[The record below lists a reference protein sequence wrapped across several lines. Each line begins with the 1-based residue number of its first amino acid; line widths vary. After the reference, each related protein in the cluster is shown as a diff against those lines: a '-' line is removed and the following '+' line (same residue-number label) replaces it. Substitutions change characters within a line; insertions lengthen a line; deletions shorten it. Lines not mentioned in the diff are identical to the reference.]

1 MADNFNPSRE
11 EKILRSII
19 DNTEYTGEHPS
30 RIENLLLELGSVLNS
45 KADLD
50 QDGLVPTSQLPPQV
64 FEHMVEVQDDT
75 ARYTLTPEDV
85 QNGDYVY
92 VDSSQIMYFVIDDTK
107 LDREAGYKPV
117 SAGIAAK
124 AVGDKNGND
133 IAETYQTFI
142 SSTHKLSADL
152 VDDSNATN
160 KFVSSAEKTSIGTS
174 ETKLTGVSS
183 TTISTPAAASKA
195 RILRPSRPI
204 IRPLTSSLSI
214 WKTLTEF
221 SIAVSVATRWIV

>member
-133 IAETYQTFI
+133 IAETYQTLI

-160 KFVSSAEKTSIGTS
+160 KFATAEQLSQIATNANDISSIQQTIGN
-174 ETKLTGVSS
+174 
-183 TTISTPAAASKA
+183 IN
-195 RILRPSRPI
+195 
-204 IRPLTSSLSI
+204 
-214 WKTLTEF
+214 
-221 SIAVSVATRWIV
+221 SVLEEVL

>member
-1 MADNFNPSRE
+1 MAKKRNRNELVSRDGQ
-11 EKILRSII
+11 ILASII
-19 DNTEYTGEHPS
+19 DNTPYPNEGES
-30 RIENLLLELGSVLNS
+30 EIEDLLIELKGMLTH

-133 IAETYQTFI
+133 IAETYQTLI

-160 KFVSSAEKTSIGTS
+160 KFATAEQLSQIATNANDISSIQQTIGN
-174 ETKLTGVSS
+174 
-183 TTISTPAAASKA
+183 IN
-195 RILRPSRPI
+195 
-204 IRPLTSSLSI
+204 
-214 WKTLTEF
+214 
-221 SIAVSVATRWIV
+221 SVLEEVL